1 MSDIESL
8 FLAAYPLWPK
18 VLLNKFSSLLSLEI
32 AKFNPEVNT
41 DIVKKYN
48 DLQKSAKAKIE
59 PYIDNTSYLLSPSNP
74 SKISQVYYGKQV
86 LQIQWARPYH
96 QEPIIFGPSLT
107 DGKWYAG
114 KVYFDTRIF
123 KSIVLSLSVDYQD
136 NGRPFSYSFLSLM
149 SYDSIFVQPVL
160 ATVYVVADVTLNNY
174 TGASSVLAMIE
185 NGIKVDA
192 DENLLREFV
201 TFLNAYSKYS
211 AQLAAGSSL
220 QSEKN
225 KQDLQQYKN
234 AISDKLTAR
243 KNELNDLR
251 TQISFAARNETASA
265 KRDMQNLALNAQSL
279 MLQLQE
285 KLQ

>member
-1 MSDIESL
+1 MTDIEKL

-18 VLLNKFSSLLSLEI
+18 QLLQKFSSLLSFEI
-32 AKFNPEVNT
+32 AKFNPAINPQ
-41 DIVKKYN
+41 IVEQYERLGL
-48 DLQKSAKAKIE
+48 DQKNNIE
-59 PYIDNTSYLLSPSNP
+59 PYADNVSYLLHPSNA
-74 SKISQVYYGKQV
+74 SKVSQVYYGKTV
-86 LQIQWARPYH
+86 LPVNIAVPIKYTAFFN
-96 QEPIIFGPSLT
+96 QELLQNY
-107 DGKWYAG
+107 KWYQG
-114 KVYFDTRIF
+114 KVLYDIRIYE
-123 KSIVLSLSVDYQD
+123 SVLPSVIIDYEK
-136 NGRPFSYSFLSLM
+136 NGRPYDFSFLWIMSYSQ
-149 SYDSIFVQPVL
+149 IEVQPL
-160 ATVYVVADVTLNNY
+160 RAIALVVCSVKLKKY
-174 TGASSVLAMIE
+174 SGALSVLAMIE
-185 NGIKVDA
+185 NGVKVDI
-192 DENLLREFV
+192 DQNLLSEFV